1 MIILIDN
8 NTNNNY
14 NMITKV
20 YTRTGDAGMTSL
32 VSGNRVSKDDV
43 RVEAYGTVDELN
55 SNIGVLLHSTKLD
68 DNDIV
73 ALLRKVQNKL
83 FNIGA
88 YLANDSEGAT
98 LYGLSQDDVVALEK
112 MMDEMNEE
120 LPPMRGFV
128 LPGGSRLSATADRC
142 RTITRRAERRVVS
155 LSHVASV
162 EPLVLEYLNRLSDF
176 FFVFARFN
184 NIHNQVEEIYWD
196 KEA

>member
-1 MIILIDN
+1 MN
-8 NTNNNY
+8 G
-14 NMITKV
+14 KV

-68 DNDIV
+68 DQDVI
-73 ALLRKVQNKL
+73 ALLRKAQNKL

-88 YLANDSEGAT
+88 YLANDREDASP
-98 LYGLSQDDVVALEK
+98 YGLTQDDVTALEQK
-112 MMDEMNEE
+112 MDKMSVE
-120 LPPMRGFV
+120 LPPMRGFI
-128 LPGGSRLSATADRC
+128 LPGGSRLSAQADRC
-142 RTITRRAERRVVS
+142 RTITRRAERRVVT
-155 LSHVASV
+155 LARTAHV

-184 NIHNQVEEIYWD
+184 NIQNQVEEIYWD
-196 KEA
+196 KDA